1 MTRHVTIE
9 ITDEQAAHFAER
21 SGAEGQPLEALLA
34 DAVQGQLAY
43 DLWVDAETLKGLE
56 ELDRGEAISQEQ
68 VVERLEALKAELLS
82 KQAAE

>member
-9 ITDEQAAHFAER
+9 LTDEQAAHFAER
-21 SGAEGQPLEALLA
+21 SGTEGQPLEALLA
-34 DAVQGQLAY
+34 GAVQGQLAY
-43 DLWVDAETLKGLE
+43 DLWVDAETQKGIE
-56 ELDRGEAISQEQ
+56 ALDRGEVISQEQ